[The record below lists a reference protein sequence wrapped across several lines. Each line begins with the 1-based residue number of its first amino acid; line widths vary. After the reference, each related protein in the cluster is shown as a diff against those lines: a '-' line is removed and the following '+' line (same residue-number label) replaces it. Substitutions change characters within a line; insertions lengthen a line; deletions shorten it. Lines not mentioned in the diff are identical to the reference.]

1 MGTTEGKIYKAIP
14 CIMSE
19 INAVEKNKKNK
30 QQGFMY
36 RGIDDVM
43 NAINPALVKHNV
55 FIVPEVMEQSR
66 EERKSAKGIN
76 LLYSVCRMKFRFCAD
91 DGSYIEAV
99 TVGEG
104 MDSGAKATNK
114 AMAVAFKYACFQVFC
129 IPTEEM
135 KDPDAETPE
144 PSSRAEQEKKD
155 NSRETAAE
163 VPGQAGSTAY
173 GHGTVD
179 ALLHLLCLLCT
190 GSTAYGHGTV
200 DAHIDVTKVNALRDK
215 AMRKG
220 VGEKSIL
227 EYFRV
232 ESFSSMDFEVWNK
245 AMQLLDR
252 YKDVA

>member
-14 CIMSE
+14 CIMGE
-19 INAVEKNKKNK
+19 INAVGKNKKNT

-66 EERKSAKGIN
+66 EERKTAKGGS

-91 DGSYIEAV
+91 DGSYVEAV
-99 TVGEG
+99 TIGEG
-104 MDSGAKATNK
+104 MDSGDKATNK

-144 PSSRAEQEKKD
+144 PSSRAAQGKKD
-155 NSRETAAE
+155 NSREAAAE
-163 VPGQAGSTAY
+163 VAGQAGNAAY
-173 GHGTVD
+173 GQ
-179 ALLHLLCLLCT
+179 
-190 GSTAYGHGTV
+190 GTV
-200 DAHIDVTKVNALRDK
+200 DAHIDVTKVNALREK

>member
-1 MGTTEGKIYKAIP
+1 MGTIEGKIYKAIP
-14 CIMSE
+14 CIMGE
-19 INAVEKNKKNK
+19 INAVGKNKKNT

-66 EERKSAKGIN
+66 EERKTAKGGS

-91 DGSYIEAV
+91 DGSYVEAV
-99 TVGEG
+99 TIGEG
-104 MDSGAKATNK
+104 MDSGDKATNK

-144 PSSRAEQEKKD
+144 PSSRAAQGKKD
-155 NSRETAAE
+155 NSREAAAE
-163 VPGQAGSTAY
+163 VAGQAGNAAY
-173 GHGTVD
+173 GQ
-179 ALLHLLCLLCT
+179 
-190 GSTAYGHGTV
+190 GTV
-200 DAHIDVTKVNALRDK
+200 DAHIDVTKVNALREK

>member
-1 MGTTEGKIYKAIP
+1 MGATEGKIYKAIP
-14 CIMSE
+14 CIMGE
-19 INAVEKNKKNK
+19 INAVGKNKKNT

-66 EERKSAKGIN
+66 EERKTAKGIN

-104 MDSGAKATNK
+104 MDSGDKATNK

-163 VPGQAGSTAY
+163 VPGQAGSA
-173 GHGTVD
+173 
-179 ALLHLLCLLCT
+179 
-190 GSTAYGHGTV
+190 AYGHGTV

-232 ESFSSMDFEVWNK
+232 ESFGSMNFEVWNK
-245 AMQLLDR
+245 AMQLLDK

>member
-1 MGTTEGKIYKAIP
+1 MGTAEGKIYKAIP
-14 CIMSE
+14 CIMGE
-19 INAVEKNKKNK
+19 INAVGKNKKNT

-66 EERKSAKGIN
+66 EERKTAKGGS

-91 DGSYIEAV
+91 DGSYVEAV
-99 TVGEG
+99 TIGEG
-104 MDSGAKATNK
+104 MDSGDKATNK

-144 PSSRAEQEKKD
+144 PSSPNKKD
-155 NSRETAAE
+155 NAGTDKRQDNSSPVIQDN
-163 VPGQAGSTAY
+163 VPGQE
-173 GHGTVD
+173 
-179 ALLHLLCLLCT
+179 
-190 GSTAYGHGTV
+190 
-200 DAHIDVTKVNALRDK
+200 HIDCVKVNALREK
-215 AMRKG
+215 MMKKG
-220 VGEKSIL
+220 VNEKSVL
-227 EYFRV
+227 EYYGV
-232 ESFSSMDFEVWNK
+232 NSFDKMDFKTWK
-245 AMQLLDR
+245 DAMQLLDK

>member
-1 MGTTEGKIYKAIP
+1 MGTAEGKIYKAIP
-14 CIMSE
+14 CIMGE
-19 INAVEKNKKNK
+19 INAVGKNKKNT

-66 EERKSAKGIN
+66 EERKTAKGGS

-91 DGSYIEAV
+91 DGSYVEAV
-99 TVGEG
+99 TIGEG
-104 MDSGAKATNK
+104 MDSGDKATNK

-144 PSSRAEQEKKD
+144 PSSPNKKD
-155 NSRETAAE
+155 NAGTDKRQDNSSPVIQDN
-163 VPGQAGSTAY
+163 VPGQE
-173 GHGTVD
+173 
-179 ALLHLLCLLCT
+179 
-190 GSTAYGHGTV
+190 
-200 DAHIDVTKVNALRDK
+200 HIDCVKVNALREK
-215 AMRKG
+215 MMKNG
-220 VGEKSIL
+220 VNEKSVL
-227 EYFRV
+227 EYYGV
-232 ESFSSMDFEVWNK
+232 NSFDKMDFKTWK
-245 AMQLLDR
+245 DAMQLLDK

>member
-1 MGTTEGKIYKAIP
+1 MGTAEGKIYKAIP
-14 CIMSE
+14 CIMGE
-19 INAVEKNKKNK
+19 INAVGKNKKNT

-66 EERKSAKGIN
+66 EERKTAKGGS

-91 DGSYIEAV
+91 DGSYVEAV
-99 TVGEG
+99 TIGEG
-104 MDSGAKATNK
+104 MDSGDKATNK

-144 PSSRAEQEKKD
+144 PNNSSSHVMQDNVTVQE
-155 NSRETAAE
+155 
-163 VPGQAGSTAY
+163 
-173 GHGTVD
+173 
-179 ALLHLLCLLCT
+179 
-190 GSTAYGHGTV
+190 
-200 DAHIDVTKVNALRDK
+200 HIDCVKVNALREK
-215 AMRKG
+215 MMKKG
-220 VGEKSIL
+220 VNEKSVL
-227 EYFRV
+227 EYYGV
-232 ESFSSMDFEVWNK
+232 NSFDKMDFKTWK
-245 AMQLLDR
+245 DAMQLLDK

>member
-14 CIMSE
+14 GIMGE
-19 INAVEKNKKNK
+19 INAVGKNKKNT

-66 EERKSAKGIN
+66 EERKTAKGGS

-91 DGSYIEAV
+91 DGSYVEAV
-99 TVGEG
+99 TIGEG
-104 MDSGAKATNK
+104 MDSGDKATNK

-144 PSSRAEQEKKD
+144 PSSRAAQGKKD
-155 NSRETAAE
+155 NSREAAAE
-163 VPGQAGSTAY
+163 VAGQAGNAAY
-173 GHGTVD
+173 GQ
-179 ALLHLLCLLCT
+179 
-190 GSTAYGHGTV
+190 GTV
-200 DAHIDVTKVNALRDK
+200 DAHIDVTKVNALREK

>member
-14 CIMSE
+14 CIMGE
-19 INAVEKNKKNK
+19 INAVGKNKKNT

-66 EERKSAKGIN
+66 EERKTAKGIN

-104 MDSGAKATNK
+104 MDSGDKATNK

-179 ALLHLLCLLCT
+179 A
-190 GSTAYGHGTV
+190 
-200 DAHIDVTKVNALRDK
+200 HIDVTKVNALRDK